1 MNKTRQLFHWISY
14 LQYPLMLVVLYFY
27 VMLILSVVRGET
39 DWTAL
44 NNALI
49 FLGIQVGFS
58 TLQDTTKTQNKI
70 SRRVWESPR
79 KGKLMILLIS
89 LLILFLLV
97 FGLIGYFSS
106 EENIHKEVSFGLIVL
121 GIGILGMLKSVIEMF
136 ENHRKDKQ
144 AGVS

>member
-89 LLILFLLV
+89 SLILFLLV

-121 GIGILGMLKSVIEMF
+121 GIGILGMLKSAIEMF
-136 ENHRKDKQ
+136 ENHRKDK
-144 AGVS
+144 